1 MILRNDKVQD
11 KKFKSI
17 ENKHLKFLLK
27 HSTKNGKGSS
37 SKMILHF
44 YATWKI
50 PKQILPLQSKFNK
63 FLQTYLSFLITLL
76 FLIFVSKE
84 IIFQAYIEMELK
96 IFFIIIE

>member
-11 KKFKSI
+11 KKFKSF

-44 YATWKI
+44 YAT
-50 PKQILPLQSKFNK
+50 
-63 FLQTYLSFLITLL
+63 
-76 FLIFVSKE
+76 
-84 IIFQAYIEMELK
+84 
-96 IFFIIIE
+96 